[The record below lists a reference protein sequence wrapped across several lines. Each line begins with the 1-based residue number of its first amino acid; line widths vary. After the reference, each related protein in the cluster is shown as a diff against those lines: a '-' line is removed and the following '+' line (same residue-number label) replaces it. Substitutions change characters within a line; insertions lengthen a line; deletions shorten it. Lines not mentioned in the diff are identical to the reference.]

1 MSEQGHN
8 KRPLHP
14 PGLNPTGLGAEAPS
28 PQYKDDLGEQTWKY
42 GIVVAAVIFA
52 VALIGAV
59 TWLAKSDHE
68 TTNNPPPTT
77 TGVGG
82 QDTAP
87 PPIRKR

>member
-28 PQYKDDLGEQTWKY
+28 PQYKDDLGERTWKY
-42 GIVVAAVIFA
+42 GIVFAAVIFA
-52 VALIGAV
+52 VALFGAV
-59 TWLAKSDHE
+59 TWFSKSDHE
-68 TTNNPPPTT
+68 TTNNPPPTI
-77 TGVGG
+77 TGAG
-82 QDTAP
+82 QDTSP

>member
-28 PQYKDDLGEQTWKY
+28 PQYKDDLGERTWKY

-59 TWLAKSDHE
+59 TWFAKSDHE
-68 TTNNPPPTT
+68 TTNNPPPTI
-77 TGVGG
+77 TGAG
-82 QDTAP
+82 QDTSP

>member
-28 PQYKDDLGEQTWKY
+28 PQYKDDLGERTWKY
-42 GIVVAAVIFA
+42 GNVVAAVIFA

-59 TWLAKSDHE
+59 TWFAKSDHE

-77 TGVGG
+77 TGAG
-82 QDTAP
+82 QDTSP

>member
-28 PQYKDDLGEQTWKY
+28 PQYKDDLGERTWKY
-42 GIVVAAVIFA
+42 GMVVAAVIFA

-59 TWLAKSDHE
+59 TWFAKSDYE

-77 TGVGG
+77 TGAG
-82 QDTAP
+82 QDISP